1 MAPKKK
7 LFATVSDYAS
17 GTETETE
24 LPEPSEPM
32 APQTKKER
40 FATYGP
46 GKKVGKTEPPASV
59 RSTRSSSRQPPRA
72 PPPSLASS
80 APKSSTRSK
89 SPAKSPAKFR
99 AKSPAKA
106 PVESPTKAPA
116 KSPAKKSQSP
126 ARTRGRPAAPPPATA
141 DQPKTTT
148 RRARTV
154 SPAKRLIADSPP
166 PEDRMN
172 PFPPKPEPMTVTDK
186 PAVRNRYGEKVV
198 APVDIKQKMRQ
209 AINFLSDEGV
219 ENLADFED
227 KLDRITAW
235 LDKNHP
241 GMDGII
247 PDGED
252 DTEMLC
258 RRVRY
263 MIHIHKARIAEA
275 AEQWFARDQFPNSQS
290 MYKPI
295 MPKKHDPWRV
305 NADFTTTGRPEHPKA
320 QVMQAQDRDR
330 FLNPRAE
337 KAAAAKASPKKAVNA
352 ANAPAAAPRRPE
364 LPHPEIWHR
373 KEAARFPYGETPYME
388 QVMSRQITADLA
400 RGREAKEAL
409 EGGNFY
415 ALKKVLGD
423 IKNYILPPAPP
434 AAPFDP
440 WKLPQVAYEDV
451 LDADQWMNVLTK
463 EETTGSKRKAAPSR
477 SRSPAKR
484 TKGANWPLTG

>member
-1 MAPKKK
+1 PVKNASIMAPKKK

-24 LPEPSEPM
+24 MPESSEPKFI
-32 APQTKKER
+32 AS
-40 FATYGP
+40 YGT
-46 GKKVGKTEPPASV
+46 GKKLGKASASPKKTEPPASG
-59 RSTRSSSRQPPRA
+59 RSTRTSSRQPQARA
-72 PPPSLASS
+72 PPPTAATLV
-80 APKSSTRSK
+80 SK
-89 SPAKSPAKFR
+89 SPAKSPVKSSV
-99 AKSPAKA
+99 KSPI
-106 PVESPTKAPA
+106 
-116 KSPAKKSQSP
+116 KSPAKKSQSR
-126 ARTRGRPAAPPPATA
+126 ARTRGHPLAPPPAPA

-209 AINFLSDEGV
+209 AINFLSDDGV
-219 ENLADFED
+219 ENLADFEE
-227 KLDRITAW
+227 KLERIEAW

-241 GMDGII
+241 QMDGII
-247 PDGED
+247 ADGED

-263 MIHIHKARIAEA
+263 MIWVHQNRIEEG
-275 AEQWFARDQFPNSQS
+275 AEQWFTRDQFPNSQS
-290 MYKPI
+290 MYKPVK
-295 MPKKHDPWRV
+295 PRKGDLWRLH
-305 NADFTTTGRPEHPKA
+305 ADFTTTGKPVNPKD

-330 FLNPRAE
+330 FVEARAE
-337 KAAAAKASPKKAVNA
+337 KTAAAKASPKKTVA
-352 ANAPAAAPRRPE
+352 AAAAAAPRRPE

-400 RGREAKEAL
+400 RGREAKDAL
-409 EGGNFY
+409 EGGNYY

-423 IKNYILPPAPP
+423 IKNYILPAAPP

-440 WKLPQVAYEDV
+440 WKLSQVAYEDV
-451 LDADQWMNVLTK
+451 LDADQWMNVLSK
-463 EETTGSKRKAAPSR
+463 KETTGTKRKAASSR

-484 TKGANWPLTG
+484 TKSDNWPLTG